1 MAVTYNDFIIRFPF
15 FSSADAA
22 QVQVEL
28 TNAARMVNTAQFAE
42 QRDDAIGLLAAHR
55 MALHPGGENA
65 RLKSKDGISRTTY
78 GDQYQAMLMN
88 VVPGDRVP

>member
-1 MAVTYNDFIIRFPF
+1 MALTYNDFIVRFPH
-15 FSSADAA
+15 FSNAPAA

-28 TNAARMVNTAQFAE
+28 ANAARMVSTLLFAE

-55 MALHPGGENA
+55 MALQPGGENA
-65 RLKSKDGISRTTY
+65 RLKTLDGKSRTTY
-78 GDQYQAMLMN
+78 GDMYEDMLMN